1 MPIFEGQDA
10 DGHVLRAIAY
20 IAPGSEIDG
29 KPSLCYITLSRD
41 GAHTNGL
48 PAHYP
53 RYLESVE
60 HAQ

>member
-1 MPIFEGQDA
+1 M
-10 DGHVLRAIAY
+10 
-20 IAPGSEIDG
+20 APGSEIDG

-60 HAQ
+60 HAL